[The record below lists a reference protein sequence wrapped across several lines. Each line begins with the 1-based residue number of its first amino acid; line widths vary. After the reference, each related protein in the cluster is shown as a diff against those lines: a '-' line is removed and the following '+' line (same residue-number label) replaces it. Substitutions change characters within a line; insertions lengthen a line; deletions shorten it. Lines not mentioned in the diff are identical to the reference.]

1 MTTDAT
7 PYTFPDNRRGTVA
20 GVFDAAR
27 ALLGSTQQPP
37 AARQQHQ
44 QDLAANARALAGN
57 VASQVKAKPIP
68 PVLIAAGIGIGLVFL
83 FSKRARGAALTAGTF
98 ALDQYRKR

>member
-1 MTTDAT
+1 MTTDTT

-44 QDLAANARALAGN
+44 QELAANARALADS

-68 PVLIAAGIGIGLVFL
+68 PALIATGIGLGLVFL
-83 FSKRARGAALTAGTF
+83 LSKRARGAAMTAGAF
-98 ALDQYRKR
+98 ALSQYRKR

>member
-1 MTTDAT
+1 MTTDTT

-27 ALLGSTQQPP
+27 ALLGSRQEPP
-37 AARQQHQ
+37 AARQHHQ
-44 QDLAANARALAGN
+44 QELAANAKALAGN
-57 VASQVKAKPIP
+57 VASQVKARPIP
-68 PVLIAAGIGIGLVFL
+68 PALIVAGIGLGLVFL
-83 FSKRARGAALTAGTF
+83 FNKRARAAAMTAGTF

>member
-1 MTTDAT
+1 MTTDTT

-27 ALLGSTQQPP
+27 ALLGSTRETP
-37 AARQQHQ
+37 AARQLHQ
-44 QDLAANARALAGN
+44 QELAANAKALAGN

-68 PVLIAAGIGIGLVFL
+68 PVLIAAGIGIGLVLL
-83 FSKRARGAALTAGTF
+83 FSRRARGAAMTAGTF

>member
-1 MTTDAT
+1 MTTDTT

-27 ALLGSTQQPP
+27 ALFGSAQQTP
-37 AARQQHQ
+37 ATRQLHQ
-44 QDLAANARALAGN
+44 QELADNARALAGN

-68 PVLIAAGIGIGLVFL
+68 PVLIAAGIGIGLVLL
-83 FSKRARGAALTAGTF
+83 FSKRARGAAMTAGTF

>member
-27 ALLGSTQQPP
+27 ALLGSTREPP
-37 AARQQHQ
+37 AARQLHQ
-44 QDLAANARALAGN
+44 QELAANAKALAGN
-57 VASQVKAKPIP
+57 VASQVKARPIP
-68 PVLIAAGIGIGLVFL
+68 PVLIAAGIGLVFL